1 MLHATF
7 IAIVVLFGLAA
18 SSVVIEPINP
28 VLRLGQVTK
37 MRCQT
42 PSSIKICLWEFN
54 GDVHASGNETG
65 NFENGECS
73 YDLVLLQAHQAIQ
86 IKCQLFPMHHKGVPR
101 VTTFTSGTTAV
112 LPKIELE
119 FEFEI
124 VNNDTITA
132 IAGKESMLTCTV
144 SGARPKPDVLWK
156 IGKPIFHKN

>member
-1 MLHATF
+1 MLHPTF
-7 IAIVVLFGLAA
+7 IPIVVVFGLAA
-18 SSVVIEPINP
+18 SNVVIEPINP

-42 PSSIKICLWEFN
+42 PLSIRLCLWKFN
-54 GDVHASGNETG
+54 GDVHVSGNETG

-86 IKCQLFPMHHKGVPR
+86 IECHLFPTREVPH
-101 VTTFTSGTTAV
+101 VTNFTSVTTAV

-124 VNNDTITA
+124 VNNDTISA
-132 IAGKESMLTCTV
+132 IAGKESMLSCTV

-156 IGKPIFHKN
+156 IGKPIFHKK